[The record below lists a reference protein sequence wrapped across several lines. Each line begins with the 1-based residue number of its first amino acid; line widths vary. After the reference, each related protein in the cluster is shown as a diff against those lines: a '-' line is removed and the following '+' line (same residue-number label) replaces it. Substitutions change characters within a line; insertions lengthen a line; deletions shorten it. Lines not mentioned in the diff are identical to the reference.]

1 MNSFDEVC
9 FERGEIEDY
18 YLEDLVTSPD
28 LLTKHL
34 IEYRVRVLLKE
45 DIIIYPGQEFVVKTA
60 CLIQKGVEGYC
71 LHVMK
76 NEKIPLTLLSDGYI
90 SELFTG
96 RIVVKVGNYKSE
108 KIKLSCG
115 TEIAYIILNTFSLI

>member
-1 MNSFDEVC
+1 MDIDEVC
-9 FERGEIEDY
+9 FERSETEDY
-18 YLEDLVTSPD
+18 NLEDLVIPPD
-28 LLTKHL
+28 PITKHL
-34 IEYRVRVLLKE
+34 IEYRVKVLLKG
-45 DIIIYPGQEFVVKTA
+45 DIIIYPGEEILVETA
-60 CLIQKGVEGYC
+60 CIIQKGVEGYC
-71 LHVMK
+71 LHIMK

-96 RIVVKVGNYKSE
+96 RIAVKVGNYKSE